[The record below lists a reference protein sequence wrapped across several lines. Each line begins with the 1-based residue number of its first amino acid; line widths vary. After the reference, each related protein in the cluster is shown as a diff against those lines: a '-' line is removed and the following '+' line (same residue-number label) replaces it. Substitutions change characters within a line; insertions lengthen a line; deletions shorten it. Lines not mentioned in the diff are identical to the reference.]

1 MSITHRLEA
10 IARLPMSGDNT
21 AIAIRR
27 LEAGELV
34 LLDGKP
40 TPLSHTVLEGHRF
53 AVRRIEPGELLLSW
67 RLPFGAATRRIEPG
81 EYVCNERVLHSL
93 RNRSIAADL
102 PATANFVDRAI
113 DYALD
118 PSAFQPAPPTPRI
131 EPAPTFL
138 GYRRSGA
145 RGVGTRNCIVLLGT
159 SSATG
164 SFVRAL
170 EERLKGAATAYAN
183 IDGIVAAAHTEGST
197 PNANNRDHVLRTL
210 AGFMVHS
217 NVGAV
222 LAVDAG
228 WEPIN
233 NAVLQQF
240 MRDHGYPLDDMLHAF
255 LSLRGGFEE
264 NLVRAGE
271 IVMSWLDAVNQT
283 QRTPASAAHLKL
295 ALQCG
300 GSDAFSGVSANPLIG
315 WAAHTIVGYGGGA
328 NIAETPELIGAE
340 PYMLAKVRDL
350 ATAQRYLAIRDRF
363 IAYAAAHHT
372 SAEGNPS
379 DGNKLRGLY
388 NIILKSIGAAMK
400 KHPDT
405 RLDFAIDYSEPMHE
419 PGFYFMDSPGLDL
432 ESVAGQ
438 VAAGCNVIYFT
449 TGNGSV
455 TNFPFVPTIKVVTTT
470 PRYELLAKDMDVNA
484 GAYLDGAPM
493 AELGAALVERTL
505 RVASGERTA
514 GERAGHAQVQIWRNW
529 RQGGEREIR
538 REGEGEIGDWRL
550 EIGGATPLAVKP
562 PMQESESSYPATTT
576 ETGNSPLATH
586 NSPWLEFAYPALATA
601 EGAVFEQV
609 GLIVPTSLCAA
620 QVARMAADRLNR
632 RRVGIGPGR
641 SRYVALVHTEGC
653 SDATG
658 EAITMSA
665 PTLLGYATHRM
676 AGRCLLLE
684 HGCEVTHNDFMR
696 RRLAELGYDL
706 NRFGWASVQLDGGIA
721 SVLDK
726 IEAWFAATAESD
738 PAPAAVQ
745 GGLGSLR
752 IGLLATAP
760 LPAAAAHALADLAA
774 NIVHAGGA
782 VVAAQSG
789 HLLHSA
795 AFVDPLLVEPDR
807 LQPTLA
813 YSGRLPAP
821 GFHIMATPTDHPVE
835 IITGLGAT
843 GVDVVLA
850 YVGVQPVQGHP
861 LTPVLELA
869 TAADCPSDLAPEL
882 DLLLDGDPAGWS
894 AQILSRLGD
903 LAAHRYTP
911 QRMRTGNIDFQ
922 ITRGL
927 MGISL

>member
-1 MSITHRLEA
+1 MSIAHKLEA
-10 IARLPMSGDNT
+10 IARLPMPGDNT

-34 LLDGKP
+34 ALDGKA

-102 PATANFVDRAI
+102 PATANFTDRAI

-118 PSAFQPAPPTPRI
+118 PTTFQPAPTPPRI

-138 GYRRSGA
+138 GYRRSSA
-145 RGVGTRNCIVLLGT
+145 RGVGTRNFIVLLGT

-164 SFVRAL
+164 SFVRVL
-170 EERLKGAATAYAN
+170 EERLKGAAANYAN
-183 IDGIVAAAHTEGST
+183 IDGVVAAAHTEGST
-197 PNANNRDHVLRTL
+197 PNANNRAHVLRTL

-222 LAVDAG
+222 LAIDAG

-240 MRDHGYPLDDMLHAF
+240 MREHGYPIDETLHTF
-255 LSLRGGFEE
+255 LSLHGAFEE
-264 NLVRAGE
+264 NLARAGE
-271 IVMSWLDAVNQT
+271 IVIGWLDAVNQT
-283 QRTPASAAHLKL
+283 QRAPESAAHLKL

-340 PYMLAKVRDL
+340 PYMLDKVRDL

-405 RLDFAIDYSEPMHE
+405 RLDFAIDYSEPMHK

-432 ESVAGQ
+432 ESIAGQ

-484 GAYLDGAPM
+484 GAYLDGASM

-529 RQGGEREIR
+529 RQGGEKEIGGL
-538 REGEGEIGDWRL
+538 GEGEIGDRRL
-550 EIGGATPLAVKP
+550 EIGGATPLAVRP
-562 PMQESESSYPATTT
+562 P
-576 ETGNSPLATH
+576 LRDV
-586 NSPWLEFAYPALATA
+586 EFAYPALETA

-632 RRVGIGPGR
+632 RRVGLGPGR

-706 NRFGWASVQLDGGIA
+706 DRFGWASVQLDGGIA

-726 IEAWFAATAESD
+726 IEAWFTETAAADTA
-738 PAPAAVQ
+738 PKPVQ
-745 GGLGSLR
+745 GGLASLR
-752 IGLLATAP
+752 VGLLATAP
-760 LPAAAAHALADLAA
+760 PPANAAHALAELAA
-774 NIVHAGGA
+774 GIVDAGGS

-795 AFVDPLLVEPDR
+795 EFVDALFVEPAR

-813 YSGRLPAP
+813 YSGRIAAP

-843 GVDVVLA
+843 GVDAVLA
-850 YVGVQPVQGHP
+850 YVGAQPVQGHP

-869 TAADCPSDLAPEL
+869 TAADCPPDLAPEL
-882 DLLLDGDPAGWS
+882 DLLLNGDPAGW
-894 AQILSRLGD
+894 ATQILARLGD
-903 LAAHRYTP
+903 LAAHSYVP
-911 QRMRTGNIDFQ
+911 QRMRAGNIDFQ

>member
-1 MSITHRLEA
+1 
-10 IARLPMSGDNT
+10 
-21 AIAIRR
+21 
-27 LEAGELV
+27 
-34 LLDGKP
+34 
-40 TPLSHTVLEGHRF
+40 
-53 AVRRIEPGELLLSW
+53 
-67 RLPFGAATRRIEPG
+67 
-81 EYVCNERVLHSL
+81 
-93 RNRSIAADL
+93 
-102 PATANFVDRAI
+102 
-113 DYALD
+113 
-118 PSAFQPAPPTPRI
+118 
-131 EPAPTFL
+131 
-138 GYRRSGA
+138 
-145 RGVGTRNCIVLLGT
+145 RGVGTRNFVVLLGT
-159 SSATG
+159 SSVTG

-170 EERLKGAATAYAN
+170 EERMKGLANGYAN
-183 IDGIVAAAHTEGST
+183 IDGIVAAAHTEGSV
-197 PNANNRDHVLRTL
+197 PDANNREHVLRTL
-210 AGFMVHS
+210 AGFMVHA

-228 WEPIN
+228 WEPVN
-233 NAVLQQF
+233 NTVLRGF
-240 MRDHGYPLDDMLHAF
+240 MAEHGYPLADVPHAF
-255 LSLRGGFEE
+255 LSLAGVFEDA
-264 NLVRAGE
+264 LAQASE
-271 IVMSWLDAVNQT
+271 IVAGWLDSVNAT
-283 QRTPASAAHLKL
+283 PRTPESAAHLKL

-315 WAAHTIVGYGGGA
+315 WAAHHIVAYGGYA

-340 PYMLAKVRDL
+340 PYMLDKVRDL

-363 IAYAAAHHT
+363 VAYAAAHGA

-405 RLDFAIDYSEPMHE
+405 RLDYAIDYSEGMAE
-419 PGFYFMDSPGLDL
+419 PGYYFMDSPGLDL
-432 ESVAGQ
+432 ESIAGQ
-438 VAAGCNVIYFT
+438 VASGCNVIYFT

-470 PRYELLAKDMDVNA
+470 PRFELLSKDMDVNA

-493 AELGAALVERTL
+493 DELCAALVERTL

-529 RQGGEREIR
+529 RQS
-538 REGEGEIGDWRL
+538 GEIGRLAGLRDWEIGDSRL
-550 EIGGATPLAVKP
+550 EIVGGKPLTVRGPTRA
-562 PMQESESSYPATTT
+562 
-576 ETGNSPLATH
+576 
-586 NSPWLEFAYPALATA
+586 LEFAYPALATA
-601 EGAVFEQV
+601 EGPVFEQV
-609 GLIVPTSLCAA
+609 GLILPTSLCAA

-658 EAITMSA
+658 EAITLSA

-676 AGRCLLLE
+676 ARRCLLLE

-696 RRLAELGYDL
+696 RKLTELGYDL

-721 SVLDK
+721 SVLDR
-726 IEAWFAATAESD
+726 IEAWFAESAAGD
-738 PAPAAVQ
+738 PTPAPVQ
-745 GGLGSLR
+745 GSLASLR

-760 LPAAAAHALADLAA
+760 LPVEAACALADIATNVAA
-774 NIVHAGGA
+774 AGGTII
-782 VVAAQSG
+782 AAQSG
-789 HLLHSA
+789 FLLHTP
-795 AFVDPLLVEPDR
+795 AFVDALLADPDA

-813 YSGRLPAP
+813 YSGRPSAP
-821 GFHIMATPTDHPVE
+821 GFQIMATPTDHPVE

-850 YVGVQPVQGHP
+850 YVGVYPVQGHP
-861 LTPVLELA
+861 LTPVVEMA
-869 TAADCPSDLAPEL
+869 TTADCPPGLASEL
-882 DLLLDGDPAGWS
+882 DLLLEGDSDAWP
-894 AQILSRLGD
+894 AQILARLGD

-911 QRMRTGNIDFQ
+911 QRVRMGNIDFQ

>member
-1 MSITHRLEA
+1 MSIVHQLEA
-10 IARLPMSGDNT
+10 IARLPMPGDNT
-21 AIAIRR
+21 AIAVRR
-27 LEAGELV
+27 LEAGDPV
-34 LLDGKP
+34 LLDGKA

-67 RLPFGAATRRIEPG
+67 QLPFGAATRRIEPG

-93 RNRSIAADL
+93 RNRSIAANL
-102 PATANFVDRAI
+102 PATVNFTDRAV
-113 DYALD
+113 DYSLD
-118 PSAFQPAPPTPRI
+118 PTTFQSAPPTPRI

-138 GYRRSGA
+138 GYRRKGG

-170 EERLKGAATAYAN
+170 EERLKSIAANYAN
-183 IDGIVAAAHTEGST
+183 IDGIAAAAHTEGST
-197 PNANNRDHVLRTL
+197 PDANNRQHVLRTL

-240 MRDHGYPLDDMLHAF
+240 MYERGYPLDETLHAF
-255 LSLRGGFEE
+255 LSLSGPFEE
-264 NLVRAGE
+264 NLTRAGD
-271 IVMSWLDAVNQT
+271 IVTGWLDAVNQV
-283 QRTPASAAHLKL
+283 QRTPESAAHLKL

-300 GSDAFSGVSANPLIG
+300 GSDAFSGVSANPLVG
-315 WAAHTIVGYGGGA
+315 WAAHTIVGYGGSA

-340 PYMLAKVRDL
+340 PYMLARVRDL

-363 IAYAAAHHT
+363 VAYAAAHHT

-405 RLDFAIDYSEPMHE
+405 RLDFAIDYSEPMRE

-432 ESVAGQ
+432 ESIAGQ
-438 VAAGCNVIYFT
+438 VASGCNVIYFT

-493 AELGAALVERTL
+493 EELGAALVERTL

-529 RQGGEREIR
+529 RQGGE
-538 REGEGEIGDWRL
+538 GEKGRKGDGESGDWKV
-550 EIGGATPLAVKP
+550 ESGGA
-562 PMQESESSYPATTT
+562 
-576 ETGNSPLATH
+576 SPLKVKRPALV
-586 NSPWLEFAYPALATA
+586 LEFAYPALDTA
-601 EGAVFEQV
+601 EGPVFEQV

-620 QVARMAADRLNR
+620 QVARMAADRLNH

-696 RRLAELGYDL
+696 RRLTELGYDL

-726 IEAWFAATAESD
+726 IEAWFADTAEAD
-738 PAPAAVQ
+738 PAPMPVQ
-745 GGLGSLR
+745 GGLASLR
-752 IGLLATAP
+752 VGLLATTP
-760 LPAAAAHALADLAA
+760 LPTSAAHALAELAA
-774 NIVHAGGA
+774 NIVHAGGSI
-782 VVAAQSG
+782 VAAQSG
-789 HLLHSA
+789 HLLHSND
-795 AFVDPLLVEPDR
+795 FVGALFVEPER

-813 YSGRLPAP
+813 YSGRIAAP
-821 GFHIMATPTDHPVE
+821 GFHIIATPTDHPVE
-835 IITGLGAT
+835 IVTGLGAT
-843 GVDVVLA
+843 GVDVVLV
-850 YVGVQPVQGHP
+850 YVGAQPVQGHP

-869 TAADCPSDLAPEL
+869 TAADCPPDLAPEL
-882 DLLLDGDPAGWS
+882 DLLLDGAPAAWA
-894 AQILSRLGD
+894 AQMLARLSD

-911 QRMRTGNIDFQ
+911 QRMRIGNIDFQ

>member
-1 MSITHRLEA
+1 MPAPYQLA
-10 IARLPMSGDNT
+10 DIARLPMPGDNT
-21 AIAIRR
+21 AIATRR

-34 LLDGKP
+34 WLDGAA

-53 AVRRIEPGELLLSW
+53 AVRPLAAGELLLSW
-67 RLPFGAATRRIEPG
+67 RLPFGAATRPIAAG
-81 EYVCNERVLHSL
+81 EYVCNAQTLKSL
-93 RNRSIAADL
+93 RNRSIVAAL
-102 PATANFVDRAI
+102 PDAPNFVDRAI
-113 DYALD
+113 NYTLD
-118 PSAFQPAPPTPRI
+118 PTTFQPAPPTPRLVA
-131 EPAPTFL
+131 APDFL
-138 GYRRSGA
+138 GYRRSPA
-145 RGVGTRNCIVLLGT
+145 RGVGTRNFIVLIGA

-170 EERLKGAATAYAN
+170 EDRLKGAAANYAN
-183 IDGIVAAAHTEGST
+183 IDGIVAVAHTEGSV
-197 PNANNRDHVLRTL
+197 PHANNRAHVLRTL
-210 AGFMVHS
+210 AGFIVHA
-217 NVGAV
+217 NVGAALV
-222 LAVDAG
+222 VDAG

-233 NAVLQQF
+233 NAVLRAF
-240 MRDHGYPLDDMLHAF
+240 MHEHGYPLHETPHTFMSIQGAF
-255 LSLRGGFEE
+255 EA
-264 NLVRAGE
+264 NLTRASA
-271 IVMSWLDAVNQT
+271 IVTGWLETVNAT
-283 QRTPASAAHLKL
+283 PRTPASAAQLKI

-315 WAAHTIVGYGGGA
+315 WAAHRIVGYGGYA

-340 PYMLAKVRDL
+340 PYMLDKVRDL

-363 IAYAAAHHT
+363 VAYAAAHGA

-405 RLDFAIDYSEPMHE
+405 RLDYAIDYSDRMTE

-470 PRYELLAKDMDVNA
+470 PRFTLLAKDMDVNA
-484 GAYLDGAPM
+484 GAYLDGVDM
-493 AELGAALVERTL
+493 ETLGEALIDLTL

-529 RQGGEREIR
+529 RQGGE
-538 REGEGEIGDWRL
+538 GERSGDGEIGESRL
-550 EIGGATPLAVKP
+550 ELGAA
-562 PMQESESSYPATTT
+562 
-576 ETGNSPLATH
+576 SPLTVRPPARRVEFVY
-586 NSPWLEFAYPALATA
+586 SALESAAGP
-601 EGAVFEQV
+601 VFEQV

-620 QVARMAADRLNR
+620 QVARLAADRLNR

-676 AGRCLLLE
+676 AGRTLLLE

-696 RRLAELGYDL
+696 RRLTELGYDL
-706 NRFGWASVQLDGGIA
+706 EHFGWASVQLDGGIA
-721 SVLDK
+721 SVLDR
-726 IEAWFAATAESD
+726 IEAWFAATATDD
-738 PAPAAVQ
+738 PAPRPTQ
-745 GGLGSLR
+745 GGLSSLHLA
-752 IGLLATAP
+752 LLATAP
-760 LPAAAAHALADLAA
+760 LAPDAATALAEIVA
-774 NIVHAGGA
+774 NLVAVGGT
-782 VVAAQSG
+782 VVVAQSG
-789 HLLHSA
+789 YLLHTP
-795 AFVDPLLVEPDR
+795 AFVDAVLAAPYTLA
-807 LQPTLA
+807 PTLA
-813 YSGRLPAP
+813 YSGRIAAP
-821 GFHIMATPTDHPVE
+821 GLHIMATPTDHPVE

-843 GVDVVLA
+843 GVDAVLA
-850 YVGVQPVQGHP
+850 YVGAQPVQGHP
-861 LTPVLELA
+861 LVPVLEIA
-869 TAADCPSDLAPEL
+869 TVNDCPPDVAAEL
-882 DLLLDGDPAGWS
+882 DLVLAGDPTAWA
-894 AQILSRLGD
+894 AQILARLSE
-903 LAAHRYTP
+903 LAAHRYIP
-911 QRMRTGNIDFQ
+911 NRIQTGNIDFQ